1 MKTLITNSLITGF
14 AIMIHYSNFSTE
26 ANRKYN
32 LIECRYSD
40 KEVKRKTTRTR
51 KRNRR

>member
-1 MKTLITNSLITGF
+1 MKTLISNVIITGF
-14 AIMIHYSNFSTE
+14 AVMVHYSNFSTE

-40 KEVKRKTTRTR
+40 KEVKRKTTKTR
-51 KRNRR
+51 KRKR